1 METGVTL
8 WLERAGAMLSVTI
21 DAAAPLPVE
30 KLLIGRP
37 VAEAAALMPRLFNLC
52 RAAQSAAAH
61 LALGLPVPEDV
72 DRLRAEVLRDHL
84 IKLFLTWPKLLGQP
98 PRPFP
103 APGTTASALFGPA
116 ETFAGSAGAFDL
128 WLASGAGCAPLLAAI
143 RDGFAPGE
151 AVADLPDTTPATAMS
166 LSPQENSTAM
176 RYPGH
181 PVLGDIAR
189 TYGRGPLWRAT
200 ARLIDAG
207 ACLAGS
213 LPTPGVTPDGT
224 ALTPAARG
232 QYAVRAR
239 TDAGRVAAFARL
251 TPTDHLL
258 IPGGT
263 LQASFATLPV
273 AKAALAP
280 LVLDILDPCVP
291 VTLTQVMESGAP
303 DA

>member
-8 WLERAGAMLSVTI
+8 WLDRAGAMLSVRVETG
-21 DAAAPLPVE
+21 APLPVE

-61 LALGLPVPEDV
+61 LALGLPVPEDA

-103 APGTTASALFGPA
+103 APGTTATALFGPA
-116 ETFAGSAGAFDL
+116 ETFPDSAGAFDR
-128 WLASGAGCAPLLAAI
+128 WLASGAGCAPLLTAI
-143 RDGFAPGE
+143 REAFAPGE
-151 AVADLPDTTPATAMS
+151 AVADLPDTTPATAMT
-166 LSPQENSTAM
+166 LSPQENSTAL
-176 RYPGH
+176 RHPGH
-181 PVLGDIAR
+181 PVLDQIAD

-207 ACLAGS
+207 ACLAGT
-213 LPTPGVTPDGT
+213 LPAPWLTPDGT

-232 QYAVRAR
+232 KYAVRAR
-239 TDAGRVAAFARL
+239 ADQGRVAAFARV

-258 IPGGT
+258 TPGGM
-263 LQASFATLPV
+263 LQASLATLPA

-291 VTLTQVMESGAP
+291 VSLTQVMESRAA